1 MDGKQIFNTQ
11 PPSQPWP
18 VQANIIVHRC
28 KESNPPNLF
37 NIPSNEMKRYEI
49 CKVKKKGLILLHSSF
64 GIRHLASISSIY
76 LIINFKYI
84 IRSIFNCM
92 HCSFEKI
99 GIIWMSYIYFELLFV
114 LESCDWLLLCIVR
127 YYKCTRLTFSP
138 FDFKWICTR
147 LIHLQFWS

>member
-1 MDGKQIFNTQ
+1 MDGKKIVNTQ

-49 CKVKKKGLILLHSSF
+49 YEVKRKGLFLLHSGF
-64 GIRHLASISSIY
+64 GIRDLASISSVY

-92 HCSFEKI
+92 HCSFEKN
-99 GIIWMSYIYFELLFV
+99 GIYFVSYLYV
-114 LESCDWLLLCIVR
+114 L
-127 YYKCTRLTFSP
+127 
-138 FDFKWICTR
+138 
-147 LIHLQFWS
+147 